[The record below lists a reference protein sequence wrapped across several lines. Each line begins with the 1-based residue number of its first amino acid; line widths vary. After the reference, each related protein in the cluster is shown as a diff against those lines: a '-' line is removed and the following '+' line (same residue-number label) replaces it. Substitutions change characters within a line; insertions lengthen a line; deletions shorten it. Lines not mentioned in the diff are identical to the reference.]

1 MGALLLLAP
10 VPSAQICLGWCQ
22 SGSVL
27 EDKCPA
33 QLGVLHAGRCFPERL
48 MLQVGWSWHPEVCI
62 HRSAAGVWLLFL
74 LQEHLWALWGCT
86 GSCYCSTAAP
96 CSARVCHRTPVCH
109 HTPAVPVTGNLPRQ
123 CHSQELPF
131 CHLFLMFPFITCSH
145 CSCSFFSQT
154 CNLSSWLQPPCPDP
168 LLGVLG
174 GLEQDGVLCPTD
186 TTCCGAPTSPPRQ
199 PLSISIC
206 VSGQRPGSFR
216 AHLLRA
222 VP

>member
-1 MGALLLLAP
+1 MLPGEAHAAGWMGLAPRGAHPSLCCRRLAP
-10 VPSAQICLGWCQ
+10 VPAAGAPL
-22 SGSVL
+22 GSV
-27 EDKCPA
+27 
-33 QLGVLHAGRCFPERL
+33 GLHKEL
-48 MLQVGWSWHPEVCI
+48 
-62 HRSAAGVWLLFL
+62 L
-74 LQEHLWALWGCT
+74 LQHSSTLQCACVPSHPCVPPHPRVPSHPRVPLHPRVPPHPRSPSDRQPPRTMPQPGAALL
-86 GSCYCSTAAP
+86 S
-96 CSARVCHRTPVCH
+96 PVFN
-109 HTPAVPVTGNLPRQ
+109 VPIYY
-123 CHSQELPF
+123 
-131 CHLFLMFPFITCSH
+131 LFPLILQLF
-145 CSCSFFSQT
+145 FFSQIQT

>member
-1 MGALLLLAP
+1 MLPGEAHAAGWMELAPRGVHPSLCCRRLAP
-10 VPSAQICLGWCQ
+10 VPAAGAPL
-22 SGSVL
+22 GSV
-27 EDKCPA
+27 
-33 QLGVLHAGRCFPERL
+33 GLHREL
-48 MLQVGWSWHPEVCI
+48 
-62 HRSAAGVWLLFL
+62 L
-74 LQEHLWALWGCT
+74 LQHSSTLQCT
-86 GSCYCSTAAP
+86 CVPSHP
-96 CSARVCHRTPVCH
+96 VCHRAPVCH
-109 HTPAVPVTGNLPRQ
+109 HTPTIPVTGSLPRQ

-186 TTCCGAPTSPPRQ
+186 TMCCGAPTSPPRQ